1 MLNFEGSLS
10 AKDIISQN
18 TLYQQARKGFI
29 YFINLINFQMA

>member
-18 TLYQQARKGFI
+18 TLYNKPERGLFI
-29 YFINLINFQMA
+29 L